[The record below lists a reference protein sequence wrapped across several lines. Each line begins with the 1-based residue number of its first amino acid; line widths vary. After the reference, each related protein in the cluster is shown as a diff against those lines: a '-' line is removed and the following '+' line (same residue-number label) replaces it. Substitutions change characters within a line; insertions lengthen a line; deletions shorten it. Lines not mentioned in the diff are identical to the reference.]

1 MAMKKSELEEA
12 IVAYIRSEQE
22 DESYIVT
29 SWCLVTS
36 AMTPEDYGVQSRL
49 DVEVSDNQEFPTS
62 LGLLEWAKGFWING
76 R

>member
-1 MAMKKSELEEA
+1 MAMTKTELEEA

-22 DESYIVT
+22 DETYIVT

-36 AMTPEDYGVQSRL
+36 AMVPEDYGKQSRL
-49 DVEVSDNQEFPTS
+49 DMEVSDNQEFVTT
-62 LGLLEWAKGFWING
+62 LGLLEWAKGYWNG